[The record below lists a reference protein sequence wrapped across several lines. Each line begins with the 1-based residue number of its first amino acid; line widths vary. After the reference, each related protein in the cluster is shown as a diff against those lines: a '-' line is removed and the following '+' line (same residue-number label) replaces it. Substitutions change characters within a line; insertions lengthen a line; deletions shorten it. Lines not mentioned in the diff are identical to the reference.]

1 MNLENK
7 KRYIYDNIGKLKNHS
22 IFVDIIHEKNISYSM
37 NENGFFINLMI
48 LDESEIDIFYKII
61 SDSIYYKNNK
71 LESYIQ
77 EEENSLI
84 NTSDETDKE
93 HTCKMFFN
101 KKCQTND
108 CHDLISSLQLSKKEI
123 EIINH
128 GKSF

>member
-22 IFVDIIHEKNISYSM
+22 IFVDIIHERNISYSM

-77 EEENSLI
+77 EEDNSLI
-84 NTSDETDKE
+84 NTSDKTDKE
-93 HTCKMFFN
+93 HTCKMSFN
-101 KKCQTND
+101 KKCKSND

-123 EIINH
+123 EIINY

>member
-1 MNLENK
+1 
-7 KRYIYDNIGKLKNHS
+7 
-22 IFVDIIHEKNISYSM
+22 M

-84 NTSDETDKE
+84 NTSDKTDKE
-93 HTCKMFFN
+93 HTCKMSFN
-101 KKCQTND
+101 KKYKSND

-123 EIINH
+123 EIINY

>member
-84 NTSDETDKE
+84 NTSDKTDKE

-101 KKCQTND
+101 KKCKSND

-123 EIINH
+123 EIINY